1 MLFKRAF
8 PIVGSLLPIIILKGA
23 NKLFRLAKYLKHY
36 KIQSIFGPLFKL
48 IEACF
53 ELAVPL
59 IMADIIDTGIRNEDA
74 SYILWRGGILVL
86 LGVLGLTCSLT
97 AQYFAAKASV
107 GFGQELRTA
116 LFKHI
121 NTLSYTEI
129 DKLGSHT
136 LVTRM
141 TSDIN
146 QAQTG
151 VNMIL
156 RLFLRSPFIVLGSV
170 IMAFTIS
177 VRLTLIFLIISP
189 ALAFV
194 IYKIMTSTIPRY
206 KKVQKTL
213 DKTNLITSE
222 NLVGTRV
229 VRAFSRQKDEQEEF
243 EKNAEEL
250 YKMQVAAGKIS
261 AIMNPATYVLVN
273 LAIAAILWFGGKSVD
288 TGSISQGEVIA
299 LLNYMNQILLALL
312 AVALLVTNITKM
324 YACAGRINEVF
335 DVHTSVSD
343 EGSTPV
349 SEKSGSPRVEFR
361 NVSFR
366 YSGSGEDTL
375 EDISFTAQKGETVG
389 IIGGTGSG
397 KTSVINL
404 IPRFYDV
411 SQGSVLVDGTDVKSY
426 PFSQLRHKMG
436 IVPQKAVLFKGSV
449 RDNMRWRDENAT
461 DEDIWQALE
470 IAQAKDFV
478 EQKQGQLD
486 FEILQQG
493 KNLSGGQRQ
502 RLTIA
507 RALVGKPEILILD
520 DSASALD
527 LVTDAALRRAIA
539 EKTQGMTVFIVSQ
552 RISSIRSA
560 DKIIVLED
568 GRIAGIGTHS
578 ELYKSCGVYKEIC
591 LSQLSEKEVAQH
603 G

>member
-1 MLFKRAF
+1 M
-8 PIVGSLLPIIILKGA
+8 
-23 NKLFRLAKYLKHY
+23 FRLAKYLKHY

-59 IMADIIDTGIRNEDA
+59 IMADIIDTGIKNEDH
-74 SYILWRGGILVL
+74 SYILWRGGILIL
-86 LGVLGLTCSLT
+86 LGILGLVCSLT

-107 GFGQELRTA
+107 GFGTELRTA

-121 NTLSYTEI
+121 NTLSYAEI

-151 VNMIL
+151 VNMVL

-177 VRLTLIFLIISP
+177 VKLTLIFIIISP

-194 IYKIMTSTIPRY
+194 IYKIMSSTIPRY

-213 DKTNLITSE
+213 DRTNLITSE

-229 VRAFSRQKDEQEEF
+229 IRAFSRQKDEQQEF

-250 YKMQVAAGKIS
+250 EKMQIAAGKIS
-261 AIMNPATYVLVN
+261 SIMNPATYVIVN
-273 LAIAAILWFGGKSVD
+273 LAIAAILWFGGKSVNIGGI
-288 TGSISQGEVIA
+288 TQGEVIA

-335 DVHTSVSD
+335 DVQPSVSD
-343 EGSTPV
+343 EGNTTV
-349 SEKSGSPRVEFR
+349 SEIPDSPKVEFR
-361 NVSFR
+361 DVSFA
-366 YSGSGEDTL
+366 YSGSCEHVL
-375 EDISFTAQKGETVG
+375 ENISFTADKGMTVG

-404 IPRFYDV
+404 IPRFYDT
-411 SQGSVLVDGTDVKSY
+411 SSGSVLVDGTDVKKY
-426 PFSQLRHKMG
+426 PFTQLRTKIG
-436 IVPQKAVLFKGSV
+436 IVPQKAVLFKGTV
-449 RDNMRWRDENAT
+449 RENMRWRDRNAT
-461 DEDIWQALE
+461 DEQIMKALE
-470 IAQAKDFV
+470 TAQADGFV
-478 EQKQGQLD
+478 KQKQGVLD

-507 RALVGKPEILILD
+507 RALVGDPEILILD

-527 LVTDAALRRAIA
+527 LATDAALRKAIA
-539 EKTQGMTVFIVSQ
+539 EQTTDMTVFIVSQ
-552 RISSIRSA
+552 RISSIKNA
-560 DKIIVLED
+560 DRIVVLED
-568 GRIAGIGTHS
+568 GRVAGIGTHK
-578 ELYKSCGVYKEIC
+578 ELFGSCDVYREIC
-591 LSQLSEKEVAQH
+591 LSQLSEKEVAEH

>member
-1 MLFKRAF
+1 M
-8 PIVGSLLPIIILKGA
+8 
-23 NKLFRLAKYLKHY
+23 FRLAKYLKHY

-59 IMADIIDTGIRNEDA
+59 IMADIIDTGIKNEDA

-129 DKLGSHT
+129 DRLGSHT

-177 VRLTLIFLIISP
+177 VKLTLIFLIISP

-213 DKTNLITSE
+213 DKTNLMTSE

-243 EKNAEEL
+243 ERNANEL
-250 YKMQVAAGKIS
+250 YKMQIAAGKIS

-312 AVALLVTNITKM
+312 AVALLVTNITRM

-343 EGSTPV
+343 EGNAPV
-349 SEKSGSPRVEFR
+349 SEDPSAPRVEFR
-361 NVSFR
+361 DVCFAYADASEN
-366 YSGSGEDTL
+366 TL
-375 EDISFTAQKGETVG
+375 DGISFTAQKGETIG

-397 KTSVINL
+397 KTSVVNL

-411 SQGSVLVDGTDVKSY
+411 SQGNVLVDGVDVKQY
-426 PFSQLRHKMG
+426 PFSQLRSKMG
-436 IVPQKAVLFKGSV
+436 IVPQKAVLFKGSI
-449 RDNMRWRDENAT
+449 RENMRWRDESAS

-478 EQKQGQLD
+478 SQKQGQLD
-486 FEILQQG
+486 HEILQQG

-507 RALVGKPEILILD
+507 RALVGRPEILILD

-527 LVTDAALRRAIA
+527 LVTDAALRKAIA
-539 EKTQGMTVFIVSQ
+539 EKTQDMTVFIVSQ
-552 RISSIRSA
+552 RISSIRNA
-560 DKIIVLED
+560 DKIIMLD
-568 GRIAGIGTHS
+568 NGSIAGIGTHT
-578 ELYKSCGVYKEIC
+578 ELYKTCGVYKEIC
-591 LSQLSEKEVAQH
+591 LSQLSEKEVAAH

>member
-1 MLFKRAF
+1 M
-8 PIVGSLLPIIILKGA
+8 
-23 NKLFRLAKYLKHY
+23 FRLAKYLKHY
-36 KIQSIFGPLFKL
+36 KIQSIFGPVFKL

-59 IMADIIDTGIRNEDA
+59 IMADIIDTGIKNEDS

-86 LGVLGLTCSLT
+86 LGVLGLTCSRT

-107 GFGQELRTA
+107 GFGRELRTA

-177 VRLTLIFLIISP
+177 VKLTLIFLIMSP
-189 ALAFV
+189 ALAYV
-194 IYKIMTSTIPRY
+194 IYKIMTATIPRF
-206 KKVQKTL
+206 KKVQSTL
-213 DKTNLITSE
+213 DKTNLQTSE
-222 NLVGTRV
+222 NLTGTRV
-229 VRAFSRQKDEQEEF
+229 VRAFSRQKDEQAEF
-243 EKNAEEL
+243 EKNAEQL
-250 YKMQVAAGKIS
+250 RAMQITAGRIS

-288 TGSISQGEVIA
+288 TGSITQGEVIA

-312 AVALLVTNITKM
+312 AVALLVTNITRM

-343 EGSTPV
+343 EGSTDV
-349 SEKSGSPRVEFR
+349 ADNRSSPSVEFR
-361 NVSFR
+361 NVDFK
-366 YSGSGEDTL
+366 YAGAGENVL
-375 EDISFTAQKGETVG
+375 EGISFTAQKGETVG

-404 IPRFYDV
+404 IPRFYDAT
-411 SQGSVLVDGTDVKSY
+411 QGSVLVDGTDVKHY
-426 PFSQLRHKMG
+426 PFAQLRGKIG
-436 IVPQKAVLFKGSV
+436 IVPQKAVLFKGTV
-449 RDNMRWRDENAT
+449 RENMCWRDENAT
-461 DEDIWQALE
+461 DEQIWNALE
-470 IAQAKDFV
+470 IAQAKDFI

-486 FEILQQG
+486 YLINQQG

-507 RALVGKPEILILD
+507 RALVGNPEILILD

-527 LVTDAALRRAIA
+527 LVTDAALRKAIA
-539 EKTQGMTVFIVSQ
+539 EKTDGITVFIVSQ
-552 RISSIRSA
+552 RISSIKNA
-560 DKIIVLED
+560 DKIIVLDD
-568 GRIAGIGTHS
+568 GKIAGIGTHMQ
-578 ELYKSCGVYKEIC
+578 LYKTCSVYKEIC

>member
-1 MLFKRAF
+1 M
-8 PIVGSLLPIIILKGA
+8 
-23 NKLFRLAKYLKHY
+23 FRLAKYLKHY
-36 KIQSIFGPLFKL
+36 KIQSIFGPVFKL

-59 IMADIIDTGIRNEDA
+59 IMADIIDTGIKNEDA

-121 NTLSYTEI
+121 GTLSYTEI

-177 VRLTLIFLIISP
+177 VKLTLIFLLISP

-194 IYKIMTSTIPRY
+194 IYKIMSATIPRY
-206 KKVQKTL
+206 KRVQKTL
-213 DKTNLITSE
+213 DRTNLLTSE

-229 VRAFSRQKDEQEEF
+229 IRAFSRQKDEQQEF
-243 EKNAEEL
+243 EKNAEQL
-250 YKMQVAAGKIS
+250 RRMQIVAGRIS
-261 AIMNPATYVLVN
+261 AVMNPATYVLVN

-288 TGSISQGEVIA
+288 TGSITQGEVIA

-324 YACAGRINEVF
+324 YACSARINEVF
-335 DVHTSVSD
+335 DVSTTISD
-343 EGSTPV
+343 DGNTTVTADP
-349 SEKSGSPRVEFR
+349 KAPTVEFR
-361 NVSFR
+361 GVSFA
-366 YSGSGEDTL
+366 YAGAGENTL
-375 EDISFTAQKGETVG
+375 EDISFTAAKGETIG

-397 KTSVINL
+397 KSSVVNL
-404 IPRFYDV
+404 IPRFYDT
-411 SQGSVLVDGTDVKSY
+411 SSGSVLVDGTDVKSY
-426 PFSQLRHKMG
+426 PFAQLRSKIG
-436 IVPQKAVLFKGSV
+436 IVPQKAVLFKGTV
-449 RDNMRWRDENAT
+449 RDNMRFRDENAT
-461 DEDIWQALE
+461 DDDIWQALE

-478 EQKQGQLD
+478 QQKQGKLG

-527 LVTDAALRRAIA
+527 LVTDAALRKAIA
-539 EKTQGMTVFIVSQ
+539 EKTQGMTAFIVSQ
-552 RISSIRSA
+552 RISSIRNA

-568 GRIAGIGTHS
+568 GKIAGIGTHA
-578 ELYKSCGVYKEIC
+578 ELFRTCGVYKEIC
-591 LSQLSEKEVAQH
+591 LSQLSEKEVAQY

>member
-1 MLFKRAF
+1 MMFK
-8 PIVGSLLPIIILKGA
+8 
-23 NKLFRLAKYLKHY
+23 LAKYLKNY
-36 KIQSIFGPLFKL
+36 KLQSIFGPLFKL

-59 IMADIIDTGIRNEDA
+59 IMADIIDTGIKNEDS
-74 SYILWRGGILVL
+74 SYILWRGGVLVL
-86 LGVLGLTCSLT
+86 LGVLGLACSLT

-121 NTLSYTEI
+121 NSLSYTEI

-177 VRLTLIFLIISP
+177 VRLTLIFLMITPVLSY
-189 ALAFV
+189 V
-194 IYKIMTSTIPRY
+194 IYKIMSLTIPRF
-206 KKVQKTL
+206 KKVQGTL
-213 DKTNLITSE
+213 DRTNLITSE

-229 VRAFSRQKDEQEEF
+229 IRAFSRQKDEQAEF

-250 YKMQVAAGKIS
+250 RKMQIIAGRIS
-261 AIMNPATYVLVN
+261 AIMNPATYVVVN
-273 LAIAAILWFGGKSVD
+273 LAIAAILWYGGKSVNIGGI
-288 TGSISQGEVIA
+288 TQGEVIA

-312 AVALLVTNITKM
+312 AVAILVTNITRM

-335 DVHTSVSD
+335 DVQTTVSD
-343 EGSTPV
+343 EGN
-349 SEKSGSPRVEFR
+349 SEALEKQGAPRVEFKD
-361 NVSFR
+361 VCFR
-366 YSGSGEDTL
+366 YAGSGEDVL
-375 EDISFTAQKGETVG
+375 QHISFATAKGETIG

-397 KTSVINL
+397 KSSVINL
-404 IPRFYDV
+404 VPRFYDA
-411 SQGSVLVDGTDVKSY
+411 SSGSVLVDGVDVKDF
-426 PFSQLRHKMG
+426 PFSQLRSKIG
-436 IVPQKAVLFKGSV
+436 IVPQKAVLFKGTV
-449 RDNMRWRDENAT
+449 RENMSWRDKNAT
-461 DEDIWQALE
+461 DEQIWQALE
-470 IAQAKDFV
+470 IAQAKDFI

-486 FEILQQG
+486 FEILQEG

-507 RALVGKPEILILD
+507 RALVGSPEILILD

-527 LVTDAALRRAIA
+527 LVTDAALRKAIA
-539 EKTQGMTVFIVSQ
+539 EKTSGMTVFIVSQ
-552 RISSIRSA
+552 RISSIRNA

-568 GRIAGIGTHS
+568 GKVAGIGTHM
-578 ELYKSCGVYKEIC
+578 ELYRGCEVYKEIC

>member
-1 MLFKRAF
+1 M
-8 PIVGSLLPIIILKGA
+8 
-23 NKLFRLAKYLKHY
+23 FRLARFLKHY
-36 KIQSIFGPLFKL
+36 KIESIIGPLFKL

-59 IMADIIDTGIRNEDA
+59 IMADMIDTGIKNEDSA
-74 SYILWRGGILVL
+74 YILWRGGLLVL
-86 LGVLGLTCSLT
+86 LGALGLTCSLT

-116 LFKHI
+116 LFRHI
-121 NTLSYTEI
+121 NSFSYAEI

-156 RLFLRSPFIVLGSV
+156 RLFLRSPFIVIGSC

-177 VRLTLIFLIISP
+177 VKLTLIFLIMSP

-194 IYKIMTSTIPRY
+194 IYKIMTATIPRF
-206 KKVQKTL
+206 KKVQGIL
-213 DKTNLITSE
+213 DRTNLMTSE

-229 VRAFSRQKDEQEEF
+229 IRAFSRQEDERREF

-250 YKMQVAAGKIS
+250 RRMQLAAGRIS

-273 LAIAAILWFGGKSVD
+273 LAIGAIMWFGGKSVNS
-288 TGSISQGEVIA
+288 GSITQGEVIA
-299 LLNYMNQILLALL
+299 LVNYMNQILLALL
-312 AVALLVTNITKM
+312 AVALLVTNITRM

-335 DVHTSVSD
+335 DVAPTVTD
-343 EGSTPV
+343 EGN
-349 SEKSGSPRVEFR
+349 SEVTAIEGAPRVEFR
-361 NVSFR
+361 NVHMR
-366 YSGSGEDTL
+366 YAGSGEDSL
-375 EDISFTAQKGETVG
+375 EGVSFAAQRGETIG

-397 KTSVINL
+397 KTSVVNL

-411 SQGSVLVDGTDVKSY
+411 SKGCVLVDGVDVKSY
-426 PFSQLRHKMG
+426 PFGQLRGKIG
-436 IVPQKAVLFKGSV
+436 IVPQRAELFSGTV
-449 RDNMRWRDENAT
+449 RDNLHWRDKDAS
-461 DEDIWQALE
+461 DEELWAALD
-470 IAQAKDFV
+470 IAQAKGFI
-478 EQKQGQLD
+478 EEKPGQLD
-486 FEILQQG
+486 FEILRGG

-507 RALVGKPEILILD
+507 RALVGAPEILILD

-527 LVTDAALRRAIA
+527 LATDAALRKAIA
-539 EKTQGMTVFIVSQ
+539 ERTEGMTVFIVSQ
-552 RISSIRSA
+552 RISSIRNA
-560 DKIIVLED
+560 DRIVVLDD
-568 GRIAGIGTHS
+568 GKIAGTGTHM
-578 ELYKSCGVYKEIC
+578 ELYRSCGVYKEIC

>member
-1 MLFKRAF
+1 M
-8 PIVGSLLPIIILKGA
+8 
-23 NKLFRLAKYLKHY
+23 FRLARFLKNY

-59 IMADIIDTGIRNEDA
+59 IMADIIDTGIKNEDS
-74 SYILWRGGILVL
+74 SYILWRAGLLVL

-107 GFGQELRTA
+107 GFGKELRSA

-121 NTLSYTEI
+121 NTLSYAEI
-129 DKLGSHT
+129 DRLGSHT

-177 VRLTLIFLIISP
+177 VKLTLIFLIMSP

-194 IYKIMTSTIPRY
+194 IYKIMSATIPRF
-206 KKVQKTL
+206 KKVQSTL
-213 DKTNLITSE
+213 DKANLQTSE
-222 NLVGTRV
+222 NLTGTRV

-243 EKNAEEL
+243 EKNTEQL
-250 YKMQVAAGKIS
+250 RIMQITAGRIS
-261 AIMNPATYVLVN
+261 AVMNPATYVLVN
-273 LAIAAILWFGGKSVD
+273 LSIAAILWFGGKSVD
-288 TGSISQGEVIA
+288 TGSITQGEVIA

-312 AVALLVTNITKM
+312 AVALLVTNITRM
-324 YACAGRINEVF
+324 YACASRINEVF

-343 EGSTPV
+343 EGNTAVP
-349 SEKSGSPRVEFR
+349 EDKSAPRVEFR
-361 NVSFR
+361 NVSFC
-366 YSGSGEDTL
+366 YAGSGENTL
-375 EDISFTAQKGETVG
+375 DDITFAVQKGETVG
-389 IIGGTGSG
+389 IIGGTGAG
-397 KTSVINL
+397 KSSVINL
-404 IPRFYDV
+404 IPRFYDAT
-411 SQGSVLVDGTDVKSY
+411 SGSVLVDGTDVKLY
-426 PFSQLRHKMG
+426 PFSQLRGKIG
-436 IVPQKAVLFKGSV
+436 IVPQKAVLFKGTV
-449 RDNMRWRDENAT
+449 RENMRWRDENAT
-461 DEDIWQALE
+461 DEQIWNALE
-470 IAQAKDFV
+470 IAQAKDFIL
-478 EQKQGQLD
+478 QKQGQLD
-486 FEILQQG
+486 YGILQQG

-507 RALVGKPEILILD
+507 RALVGDPEILILD

-527 LVTDAALRRAIA
+527 LATDAALRRSIA
-539 EKTQGMTVFIVSQ
+539 EKTEGMTVFIVSQ

-560 DKIIVLED
+560 DKIIVLDD
-568 GRIAGIGTHS
+568 GRIAGMGTHMQ
-578 ELYKSCGVYKEIC
+578 LYKTCEVYKEIC

>member
-1 MLFKRAF
+1 M
-8 PIVGSLLPIIILKGA
+8 
-23 NKLFRLAKYLKHY
+23 FRLAKYLKHY

-59 IMADIIDTGIRNEDA
+59 IMADIIDTGIKNEDA

-129 DKLGSHT
+129 DRLGSHT

-177 VRLTLIFLIISP
+177 VKLTLIFLIISP

-213 DKTNLITSE
+213 DKTNLMTSE

-243 EKNAEEL
+243 ERNANEL
-250 YKMQVAAGKIS
+250 YKMQIAAGKIS

-312 AVALLVTNITKM
+312 AVALLVTNITRM

-343 EGSTPV
+343 EGNAPV
-349 SEKSGSPRVEFR
+349 SEDPSAPRVEFR
-361 NVSFR
+361 DVCFAYTDASEN
-366 YSGSGEDTL
+366 TL
-375 EDISFTAQKGETVG
+375 DGISFTAQKGETIG

-397 KTSVINL
+397 KTSVVNL

-411 SQGSVLVDGTDVKSY
+411 SQGNVLVDGVDVKQY
-426 PFSQLRHKMG
+426 PFSQLRSKMG
-436 IVPQKAVLFKGSV
+436 IVPQKAVLFKGSI
-449 RDNMRWRDENAT
+449 RDNMRWRDESAS

-478 EQKQGQLD
+478 SQKQGQLD
-486 FEILQQG
+486 HEILQQG

-507 RALVGKPEILILD
+507 RALVGRPEILILD

-527 LVTDAALRRAIA
+527 LVTDAALRKAIA
-539 EKTQGMTVFIVSQ
+539 EKTQDMTVFIVSQ
-552 RISSIRSA
+552 RISSIRNA
-560 DKIIVLED
+560 DKIIMLD
-568 GRIAGIGTHS
+568 NGSIAGIGTHT
-578 ELYKSCGVYKEIC
+578 ELYKTCGVYKEIC
-591 LSQLSEKEVAQH
+591 LSQLSEKEVAAH

>member
-1 MLFKRAF
+1 M
-8 PIVGSLLPIIILKGA
+8 
-23 NKLFRLAKYLKHY
+23 FRLAKYLKHY
-36 KIQSIFGPLFKL
+36 KLQSIIGPVFKL

-59 IMADIIDTGIRNEDA
+59 IMADIIDTGIKNEDA
-74 SYILWRGGILVL
+74 SYILWRGGLLVL

-121 NTLSYTEI
+121 GTLSYTEI

-177 VRLTLIFLIISP
+177 VKLTLIFLLISP

-194 IYKIMTSTIPRY
+194 IYKIMSATIPRY
-206 KKVQKTL
+206 KRVQKTL
-213 DKTNLITSE
+213 DRTNLLTSE

-229 VRAFSRQKDEQEEF
+229 IRAFSRQKDEQEEF
-243 EKNAEEL
+243 EKNAEQL
-250 YKMQVAAGKIS
+250 RRMQIVAGKIS
-261 AIMNPATYVLVN
+261 AVMNPATYVLVN

-288 TGSISQGEVIA
+288 SGSITQGEVIA

-335 DVHTSVSD
+335 DVTTTVSD
-343 EGSTPV
+343 DGNTDVTADPAA
-349 SEKSGSPRVEFR
+349 PAVEFR
-361 NVSFR
+361 DVSFA
-366 YSGSGEDTL
+366 YSGAGENTL
-375 EDISFTAQKGETVG
+375 EGITFTAAKGETIG

-397 KTSVINL
+397 KSSVINL
-404 IPRFYDV
+404 IPRFYDT
-411 SQGSVLVDGTDVKSY
+411 SSGSVLVDGTDVKAY
-426 PFSQLRHKMG
+426 PFAQLRSKIG

-449 RDNMRWRDENAT
+449 RDNMRFRDESAT
-461 DEDIWQALE
+461 DDDIWQALE
-470 IAQAKDFV
+470 IAQAKEFV
-478 EQKQGQLD
+478 EQKQGGLD

-507 RALVGKPEILILD
+507 RALVGRPEILILD

-527 LVTDAALRRAIA
+527 LVTDAALRKAIA

-552 RISSIRSA
+552 RISSIRNA

-568 GRIAGIGTHS
+568 GKTAGIGTHA
-578 ELYKSCGVYKEIC
+578 ELFRSCDVYKEIC
-591 LSQLSEKEVAQH
+591 LSQLSEKEVAQY

>member
-1 MLFKRAF
+1 M
-8 PIVGSLLPIIILKGA
+8 
-23 NKLFRLAKYLKHY
+23 FRLAKYLKHY
-36 KIQSIFGPLFKL
+36 KLQSIFGPVFKL

-59 IMADIIDTGIRNEDA
+59 IMADIIDTGIKNEDA
-74 SYILWRGGILVL
+74 SYILWRGGLLVL

-121 NTLSYTEI
+121 GTLSYTEI

-177 VRLTLIFLIISP
+177 VKLTLIFLLISP

-194 IYKIMTSTIPRY
+194 IYKIMSATIPRY
-206 KKVQKTL
+206 KRVQKTL
-213 DKTNLITSE
+213 DRTNLLTSE

-229 VRAFSRQKDEQEEF
+229 IRAFSRQKDEQEEF
-243 EKNAEEL
+243 EKNAEQL
-250 YKMQVAAGKIS
+250 RRMQIVAGKIS
-261 AIMNPATYVLVN
+261 AVMNPATYVLVN

-288 TGSISQGEVIA
+288 TGSITQGEVIA

-335 DVHTSVSD
+335 DVTTTVSD
-343 EGSTPV
+343 DGNTNVTADPAA
-349 SEKSGSPRVEFR
+349 PAVEFR
-361 NVSFR
+361 DVRFA
-366 YSGSGEDTL
+366 YAGSGENTL
-375 EDISFTAQKGETVG
+375 EGITFTARKGETIG

-397 KTSVINL
+397 KSSVINL
-404 IPRFYDV
+404 IPRFYDT
-411 SQGSVLVDGTDVKSY
+411 SSGSVLVDGADVKSY
-426 PFSQLRHKMG
+426 PFAQLRSKIG

-449 RDNMRWRDENAT
+449 RDNMRFRDENAT
-461 DEDIWQALE
+461 DDDIWQALE
-470 IAQAKDFV
+470 IAQAKEFV
-478 EQKQGQLD
+478 EQKQGGLD

-507 RALVGKPEILILD
+507 RALVGRPEILILD

-527 LVTDAALRRAIA
+527 LVTDAALRKAIA

-552 RISSIRSA
+552 RISSIRNA

-568 GRIAGIGTHS
+568 GKTAGIGTHA
-578 ELYKSCGVYKEIC
+578 ELFRSCDVYKEIC
-591 LSQLSEKEVAQH
+591 LSQLSEKEVAQY

>member
-1 MLFKRAF
+1 M
-8 PIVGSLLPIIILKGA
+8 
-23 NKLFRLAKYLKHY
+23 FRLARFLKHY
-36 KIQSIFGPLFKL
+36 KIQSIFGPVFKL

-74 SYILWRGGILVL
+74 SYILWRGGLLVL

-121 NTLSYTEI
+121 GTLSYTEI

-177 VRLTLIFLIISP
+177 VKLTLIFLLISP

-194 IYKIMTSTIPRY
+194 IYKIMSATIPRY
-206 KKVQKTL
+206 KRVQKTL
-213 DKTNLITSE
+213 DRTSLLTSE

-229 VRAFSRQKDEQEEF
+229 IRAFSRQKDEQEEF
-243 EKNAEEL
+243 EKNAEQL
-250 YKMQVAAGKIS
+250 RRMQITAGRIS
-261 AIMNPATYVLVN
+261 AVMNPATYVLVN

-288 TGSISQGEVIA
+288 TGSITQGEVIA

-335 DVHTSVSD
+335 DVSTTVSD
-343 EGSTPV
+343 EGNTTVTANLSAPA
-349 SEKSGSPRVEFR
+349 VEFCD
-361 NVSFR
+361 VSFA
-366 YSGSGEDTL
+366 YSGAGENTL
-375 EDISFTAQKGETVG
+375 EGISFTAAKGETIG

-397 KTSVINL
+397 KSSVINL
-404 IPRFYDV
+404 IPRFYDATA
-411 SQGSVLVDGTDVKSY
+411 GSVLVDGTDVKAY
-426 PFSQLRHKMG
+426 PFAQLRSKIG

-449 RDNMRWRDENAT
+449 RDNMRFRDENAS
-461 DEDIWQALE
+461 DEEIWQALE

-478 EQKQGQLD
+478 EQKPGGLD

-507 RALVGKPEILILD
+507 RALVGRPGILILD

-527 LVTDAALRRAIA
+527 LVTDAALRKAIA
-539 EKTQGMTVFIVSQ
+539 EKTDGMTVFIVSQ
-552 RISSIRSA
+552 RISSIKNA

-568 GRIAGIGTHS
+568 GKTAGIGTHA
-578 ELYKSCGVYKEIC
+578 ELFGSCDVYKEIC
-591 LSQLSEKEVAQH
+591 LSQLSEKEVQQY

>member
-1 MLFKRAF
+1 M
-8 PIVGSLLPIIILKGA
+8 
-23 NKLFRLAKYLKHY
+23 FRLAKFLKNY

-59 IMADIIDTGIRNEDA
+59 IMADIIDTGIKNEDS
-74 SYILWRGGILVL
+74 SYILWRGGLLVL

-107 GFGQELRTA
+107 GFGKELRSA

-121 NTLSYTEI
+121 STLSYTEI

-151 VNMIL
+151 VNMVL

-177 VRLTLIFLIISP
+177 VKLTLIFLIMSP

-194 IYKIMTSTIPRY
+194 IYKIMSATIPRF
-206 KKVQKTL
+206 KKVQSTL
-213 DKTNLITSE
+213 DKANLQTSE
-222 NLVGTRV
+222 NLTGTRV

-243 EKNAEEL
+243 EKNTEQL
-250 YKMQVAAGKIS
+250 RIMQITAGRIS
-261 AIMNPATYVLVN
+261 AVMNPATYVLVN
-273 LAIAAILWFGGKSVD
+273 LSIAAILWFGGKSVD
-288 TGSISQGEVIA
+288 TGSITQGEVIA

-312 AVALLVTNITKM
+312 AVALLVTNITRM
-324 YACAGRINEVF
+324 YACASRINEVF

-343 EGSTPV
+343 EGNTAVP
-349 SEKSGSPRVEFR
+349 EDKSAPRVEFR
-361 NVSFR
+361 NVSFC
-366 YSGSGEDTL
+366 YAGSGENTL
-375 EDISFTAQKGETVG
+375 DDITFAVQKGETVG
-389 IIGGTGSG
+389 IIGGTGAG
-397 KTSVINL
+397 KSSVINL
-404 IPRFYDV
+404 IPRFYDAT
-411 SQGSVLVDGTDVKSY
+411 SGSVLVDGTDVKLY
-426 PFSQLRHKMG
+426 PFSQLRGKIG
-436 IVPQKAVLFKGSV
+436 IVPQKAVLFKGTV
-449 RDNMRWRDENAT
+449 RENMRWRDENAT
-461 DEDIWQALE
+461 DEQIWNALE
-470 IAQAKDFV
+470 IAQAKDFIL
-478 EQKQGQLD
+478 QKQGQLD
-486 FEILQQG
+486 YGILQQG

-507 RALVGKPEILILD
+507 RALVGDPEILILD

-527 LVTDAALRRAIA
+527 LATDAALRRSIA
-539 EKTQGMTVFIVSQ
+539 EKTEGMTVFIVSQ

-560 DKIIVLED
+560 DKIIVLDD
-568 GRIAGIGTHS
+568 GRIAGMGTHMQ
-578 ELYKSCGVYKEIC
+578 LYKTCEVYKEIC

>member
-1 MLFKRAF
+1 
-8 PIVGSLLPIIILKGA
+8 
-23 NKLFRLAKYLKHY
+23 
-36 KIQSIFGPLFKL
+36 
-48 IEACF
+48 
-53 ELAVPL
+53 
-59 IMADIIDTGIRNEDA
+59 NEDA
-74 SYILWRGGILVL
+74 SYILWRGGLLVL

-121 NTLSYTEI
+121 GTLSYTEI

-177 VRLTLIFLIISP
+177 VKLTLIFLLISP

-194 IYKIMTSTIPRY
+194 IYKIMSATIPRY
-206 KKVQKTL
+206 KRVQKTL
-213 DKTNLITSE
+213 DRTNLLTSE

-229 VRAFSRQKDEQEEF
+229 IRAFSRQKDEQEEF
-243 EKNAEEL
+243 EKNAEQL
-250 YKMQVAAGKIS
+250 RRMQIVAGKIS
-261 AIMNPATYVLVN
+261 AVMNPATYVLVN

-288 TGSISQGEVIA
+288 SGSITQGEVIA

-335 DVHTSVSD
+335 DVSTTVSD
-343 EGSTPV
+343 DGNTNVTADPAA
-349 SEKSGSPRVEFR
+349 PAVEFR
-361 NVSFR
+361 DVRFA
-366 YSGSGEDTL
+366 YAGSGENTL
-375 EDISFTAQKGETVG
+375 EGITFTARKGETIG

-397 KTSVINL
+397 KSSVINL
-404 IPRFYDV
+404 IPRFYDT
-411 SQGSVLVDGTDVKSY
+411 SSGSVLVDGADVKSY
-426 PFSQLRHKMG
+426 PFAQLRSKIG

-449 RDNMRWRDENAT
+449 RDNMRFRDENAT
-461 DEDIWQALE
+461 DDDIWQALE
-470 IAQAKDFV
+470 IAQAKEFV
-478 EQKQGQLD
+478 EQKQGGLD

-507 RALVGKPEILILD
+507 RALVGRPEILILD

-527 LVTDAALRRAIA
+527 LVTDAALRKAIA
-539 EKTQGMTVFIVSQ
+539 EKTQDMTVFIVSQ
-552 RISSIRSA
+552 RISSIRNA

-568 GRIAGIGTHS
+568 GKTAGIGTHA
-578 ELYKSCGVYKEIC
+578 ELFRSCDVYKEIC
-591 LSQLSEKEVAQH
+591 LSQL
-603 G
+603 